1 MMKNNSVIIK
11 ALVLVVTVIALGA
24 TATYAYFQVA
34 VSGSETVSTINISG
48 ATLKLTY
55 SNGSEL
61 KAENIIPGWTG
72 TKNFQVDVI
81 NGTNKTVSFDVNLI
95 VDSSNFYT
103 SYSTTISGTAG
114 TSYLTYALN
123 KCTGLG
129 TGCTT
134 SEVPATTLGIQS
146 GPQLVKKISPAPVGS
161 NYYQLVLAFPNKPDV
176 AQKQTGTDNNPL
188 TFTGHVTVSS
198 SDQISA
204 SSK

>member
-1 MMKNNSVIIK
+1 MKNNSIIIK

-34 VSGSETVSTINISG
+34 VSGSEDVSTINVSG

-61 KAENIIPGWTG
+61 KADNIIPGWTG

-81 NGTNKTVSFDVNLI
+81 NSNKTVSFDVNLV

-114 TSYLTYALN
+114 TSYLTYALK

-134 SEVPATTLGIQS
+134 SEVPETTLGIQS
-146 GPQLVKKISPAPVGS
+146 GTQLVKKISPALAGS
-161 NYYQLVLAFPNKPDV
+161 NYYQLVLAFPNKTDV
-176 AQKQTGTDNNPL
+176 AQKQTGTNNNPL

-198 SDQISA
+198 SDKFTA
-204 SSK
+204 